1 MSERFIYKQASNAS
15 EPMLIEFIVSMEAI
29 NYICCGDKRADSND
43 SGRVI
48 TGDHPGTRV
57 IDYSAR

>member
-29 NYICCGDKRADSND
+29 NYICCGDKRVDSNEC
-43 SGRVI
+43 GRVI
-48 TGDHPGTRV
+48 TRVPG
-57 IDYSAR
+57 